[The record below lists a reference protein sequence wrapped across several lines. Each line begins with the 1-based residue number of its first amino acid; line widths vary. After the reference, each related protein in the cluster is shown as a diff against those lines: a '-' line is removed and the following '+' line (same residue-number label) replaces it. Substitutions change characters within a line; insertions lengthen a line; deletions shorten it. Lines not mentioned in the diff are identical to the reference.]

1 MRFMGNKNT
10 AYQNLTKFFNIN
22 TFSTDDINNNKKII
36 IRGDSIDDV
45 KRKGLEL
52 QQRIELERKFFKGI
66 DQGFQKAMQYEAA
79 RLPAYLDYEGM
90 EYYPIIASALDLYME
105 EVTNINDKGQMLN
118 IYSNNQRIKDSLDE
132 LFYDILN
139 VNVNLPFWTRSLV
152 KYGDNF
158 LNILSEKGKGIINA
172 RQLVNYDMERYEKVE
187 DGKPVIRFK
196 NRATSEIYNTFEIA
210 HFRLLGDSRY
220 LPYGSSLL
228 NKIRRAWRMLVMAE
242 DAMLTYR
249 IIRAGDRRI
258 YKIDVGNMDV
268 DDIEEYIYKV
278 ATKFKKK
285 QNIDFKDGTIDYR
298 FNILGNDEDI
308 FLPVRNGNVQ
318 TGVETLEGMKTT
330 DIHDIEYLR
339 DNLFT
344 GLSIPKPFLGFQD
357 ASGGGKN
364 MAQHDI
370 RFAKKV
376 IRIQQSL
383 LQELNKLAIIHLY
396 LRGFTKEE
404 VYDFKLSMN
413 NPSTQEETLRI
424 ELMQAKT
431 QLYTDLTRS
440 EGGIAAMSHTNAKR
454 YLFGMSDDEIILDL
468 KQQKIERAVSQELE
482 NTPLIIKRT
491 GIFDDIENRFAPNKP
506 LFTPEGQENNDNAD
520 KPDMG
525 GEDEFQS
532 PDELPEPEGIEDS
545 YKKKDFGDLIQE
557 LTSIKT
563 KSRKDPN
570 KQEITSD
577 FIYKNK
583 QLNEKTMLLIN
594 EMNDAIGDKNSFNKK
609 SSDIDDELNIDDI
622 DDELSIDDID
632 DELNIDDIDDLI
644 EN

>member
-1 MRFMGNKNT
+1 MANKNT

-22 TFSTDDINNNKKII
+22 TYNTGDIDNSKRVIL
-36 IRGDSIDDV
+36 RGDSIEDI

-52 QQRIELERKFFKGI
+52 QQKTELERKFFKDI
-66 DQGFQKAMQYEAA
+66 DHGFQKAMQYEAA

-118 IYSNNQRIKDSLDE
+118 IYSNNFRIKESLEE
-132 LFYDILN
+132 LMYDIVN

-158 LNILSEKGKGIINA
+158 VNIYGEKKTGITNI

-196 NRATSEIYNTFEIA
+196 NRTSSELYNVFEVL

-228 NKIRRAWRMLVMAE
+228 NKVRRPWRMLVMAE

-285 QNIDFKDGTIDYR
+285 PNINFDDGQIDHR

-318 TGVETLEGMKTT
+318 TGVDTLEGMKTT

-376 IRIQQSL
+376 IRIQQCL

-396 LRGFTKEE
+396 LKGFTKEE
-404 VYDFKLSMN
+404 VYDFKLSLN
-413 NPSTQEETLRI
+413 NPSTQEETLRV
-424 ELMQAKT
+424 ELLQAKT
-431 QLYTDLTRS
+431 NLYNDLTRT

-454 YLFGMSDDEIILDL
+454 YLYNMSDEEIILDL

-482 NTPLIIKRT
+482 NTPLTIKRT
-491 GIFDDIENRFAPNKP
+491 GMFDDIDNRYAPNEP
-506 LFTPEGQENNDNAD
+506 LFSPDAEQSGGGDE
-520 KPDMG
+520 PDMG
-525 GEDEFQS
+525 GGDDDEFQS
-532 PDELPEPEGIEDS
+532 PADLPEPEGLGDS
-545 YKKKDFGDLIQE
+545 YKRKNFNELIQE
-557 LTSIKT
+557 LTDNKIK
-563 KSRKDPN
+563 KKDPN
-570 KQEITSD
+570 KEKITND
-577 FIYKNK
+577 FVNKNK
-583 QLNEKTMLLIN
+583 QLNEKTSQLIL
-594 EMNDAIGDKNSFNKK
+594 EMDGIIKDKDSFNIKK
-609 SSDIDDELNIDDI
+609 TELDDDLDIDDI
-622 DDELSIDDID
+622 DDFIDD
-632 DELNIDDIDDLI
+632 
-644 EN
+644 